1 VNYLMEWP
9 VWAEVSLKAISHNM
23 REVRRL
29 ITPGTKI
36 MAVVKA
42 NAYGHGA
49 AKVAP
54 VVLKEGADYL
64 AVARVKEGI
73 VLRET
78 GIDAPILV
86 LGYTPFTQF
95 KELMVYDLAQTIY
108 TQEMAALLAQEAAK
122 QKKQVNIHFKI
133 DTGMGRLGFLPAPE
147 TLKEILSLARLP
159 YLEIEGIFTHLASA
173 DEKNKSVALSQIAK
187 YCQFI
192 EDLKKEGLDIPLRHC
207 ANSAAVIDLPQT
219 HLNMVRPGIMIY
231 GLYPSLDVNTNHLNL
246 RPAMSFK
253 ARIAQVKKV
262 PAGFKVSYGS
272 TWSTPKPTVIATLP
286 VGYAD
291 GYSRLL
297 SSKGQVL
304 IHGQRA
310 SVVGRVCMDMC
321 MVDVGHI
328 PDVYP
333 GEEAVLF
340 GTQEGTFLPVEEVAS
355 LMGTINYEVVCMV
368 NDRVPR
374 VYW

>member
-1 VNYLMEWP
+1 MEWP
-9 VWAEVSLKAISHNM
+9 VWAEISLEAISHNM

-29 ITPGTKI
+29 IAPGTKI

-49 AKVAP
+49 VKVAP
-54 VVLKEGADYL
+54 LVLKEGAAYL
-64 AVARVKEGI
+64 SVARVKEGI
-73 VLRET
+73 TLREA
-78 GIDAPILV
+78 GIAAPILI

-95 KELMVYDLAQTIY
+95 KELMAYDLAQTIY
-108 TQEMAALLAQEAAK
+108 TQEMAAVLALEAAK
-122 QKKQVNIHFKI
+122 QKKRVNIHLKI
-133 DTGMGRLGFLPAPE
+133 DTGMGRLGFLPIRK
-147 TLKEILSLARLP
+147 TLKEILNIATLP

-173 DEKNKSVALSQIAK
+173 DEKNKNEAVSQMVK
-187 YCQFI
+187 YWQFI
-192 EDLKKEGLDIPLRHC
+192 EDLKKEGLEIPLKHC

-231 GLYPSLDVNTNHLNL
+231 GLYPSKEVNTNRLNL

-272 TWSTPKPTVIATLP
+272 DWSAPKPTVIATLP

-297 SSKGQVL
+297 SSRGQVL
-304 IHGQRA
+304 IHGRRA
-310 SVVGRVCMDMC
+310 PVVGRVCMDMC

-340 GTQEGTFLPVEEVAS
+340 GTQKGASLPAEELAS
-355 LMGTINYEVVCMV
+355 LMGTINYEVVCLV
-368 NDRVPR
+368 SDRVPR

>member
-1 VNYLMEWP
+1 MEWP